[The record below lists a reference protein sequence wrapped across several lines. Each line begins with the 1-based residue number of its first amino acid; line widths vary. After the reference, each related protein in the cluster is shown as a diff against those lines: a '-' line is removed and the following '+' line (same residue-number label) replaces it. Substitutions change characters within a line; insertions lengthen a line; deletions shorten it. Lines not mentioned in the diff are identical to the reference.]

1 MEKESEYAKAGV
13 DYTKAEILRHAM
25 IEVGKRTLYFPNR
38 RNVFI
43 EEGTIGTH
51 GVAFEYR
58 GEHKHLWCKTQEGLG
73 NKNWVAEWMYKN
85 TGKSYYKEIGI
96 DTALSVVND
105 VIAQGGL
112 PVIFL
117 DEIAAGSY
125 DWGADELRSG
135 DLAEG
140 YYQVCKMCGMALPAG
155 ESSALRYLVKAE
167 LPVNSAPVLSGC
179 VTAIIA
185 PKERLITGKR
195 LRSGD
200 RIIGVSSSG
209 IHVNGISLV
218 IERALALK
226 DKFLHKLPN
235 GRTLGEEVLI
245 PTRSYVAL
253 VEVLLEAK
261 IDIHAFLPGTGSGV
275 SKIAFDKRPFTYRI
289 RAWPEE
295 KPTIF
300 PFMREIGISPR
311 DCLTTFNEGI
321 GYYIFVPEREVNQTI
336 NIGEKA
342 GYELFLLGEVE
353 KGKRG
358 VIFEP
363 ENILLSP
370 PGE

>member
-1 MEKESEYAKAGV
+1 MGKESEYAKAGV
-13 DYTKAEILRHAM
+13 DYTKAEILRRAM
-25 IEVGKRTLYFPNR
+25 IEVGKRTIRFPNR
-38 RNVFI
+38 RDVFV
-43 EEGTIGTH
+43 EEETIGTH

-58 GEHKHLWCKTQEGLG
+58 GEHRYLTCETQEGLG
-73 NKNWVAEWMYKN
+73 NKNWVAELMYKK
-85 TGKSYYKEIGI
+85 TGKSFYENIGI
-96 DTALSVVND
+96 DTALSSVND

-117 DEIAAGSY
+117 DEIAANSY

-155 ESSALRYLVKAE
+155 ESSALRYLVEAKQ
-167 LPVNSAPVLSGC
+167 PVNSAPVLSGC
-179 VTAIIA
+179 ATAIIA

-195 LRSGD
+195 LQSGD

-218 IERALALK
+218 IERALTLK
-226 DKFLHKLPN
+226 DGFLHELPN

-253 VEVLLEAK
+253 VEALLGTEV
-261 IDIHAFLPGTGSGV
+261 DIHAIVPGTGSGV

-295 KPTIF
+295 KPAIF
-300 PFMREIGISPR
+300 SFMRKIGVSPKG
-311 DCLTTFNEGI
+311 CLTTFNEGI
-321 GYYIFVPEREVNQTI
+321 GYYIFVPEEEVKQTI
-336 NIGEKA
+336 DVGEKA

-363 ENILLSP
+363 ENILLPP